1 MKCKGFYFWL
11 LLFAIIIFMV
21 GMLWVGQLETSSGD
35 TETLVESTSLPVL
48 YYASYAAQEE
58 QQVTWDVT
66 NPQLKDSELYAL
78 SAVLIDGDS
87 GRILYEKD
95 GFTARPMASTT
106 KIMTLIVALEQADPE
121 ELVTVSSY
129 AAQMPDVQLGMK
141 EGEQYR
147 LGDLYYSL
155 MLESH
160 NDTAV
165 AIAETVGGSVEGF
178 ADLMNQ
184 KAEEL
189 GLKSTYYI
197 TPNGLDASD
206 DSGTHSTSAYD
217 LARVLRYCILES
229 TKREEFLEITGTR
242 EKSFSNLEGDR
253 IFHVYN
259 KNKYLD
265 MNSDAI
271 SGKTGFTCDAGYC
284 YVGAVENEGRTF
296 IVALLGCGWPNNKD
310 YKWSDMN
317 KLISYGEE
325 YYTEQTVIT
334 PEYET
339 GSIPVECGIEAE
351 QVSTYTEAELSLLL
365 SDADSIEITLELPE
379 VLLAPVQAKEKVGQ
393 LSVTLNGYPYASYPV
408 YAGETIGRKDFMYWL
423 QYTLVQYLF

>member
-1 MKCKGFYFWL
+1 
-11 LLFAIIIFMV
+11 
-21 GMLWVGQLETSSGD
+21 
-35 TETLVESTSLPVL
+35 
-48 YYASYAAQEE
+48 
-58 QQVTWDVT
+58 
-66 NPQLKDSELYAL
+66 
-78 SAVLIDGDS
+78 
-87 GRILYEKD
+87 
-95 GFTARPMASTT
+95 
-106 KIMTLIVALEQADPE
+106 
-121 ELVTVSSY
+121 
-129 AAQMPDVQLGMK
+129 MK

-265 MNSDAI
+265 MNPDAI

-325 YYTEQTVIT
+325 YYTKQTVIT

-339 GSIPVECGIEAE
+339 GSIPVERGIEAE
-351 QVSTYTEAELSLLL
+351 QVSTYTEAELTLLL